1 VSLQS
6 VYALDSYTYCR
17 IRDRAQHADFFL
29 RYRSPG
35 GFHLKPFMVRERM
48 METFYRGGAKAE
60 DRTPAVTQRAHIRF
74 CHWANMQMAIISAV
88 HRRSRRGVDG

>member
-1 VSLQS
+1 
-6 VYALDSYTYCR
+6 
-17 IRDRAQHADFFL
+17 
-29 RYRSPG
+29 
-35 GFHLKPFMVRERM
+35 M
-48 METFYRGGAKAE
+48 METFYRGGARAE